1 MKMNRIFTPASKE
14 NADQASELLYATMGK
29 FADATLGMGSHELCM
44 LGINGLFK
52 KRGNRFSHDS
62 THLLWQDEKTAG
74 LLLSFPGWQFN
85 RRAAKIGLQAWSVYG
100 FNVTIR
106 MLLNSLKVL
115 TAKETEKDEYY
126 IAHLAVHPDFRRM
139 GIGNDLIDH
148 AAALARQAGLG
159 KVSLI
164 VEIDNDPAI
173 ALYQKAGFE
182 IIHTTETPE
191 LVDKFHTPGF
201 HRMVKNI

>member
-1 MKMNRIFTPASKE
+1 
-14 NADQASELLYATMGK
+14 
-29 FADATLGMGSHELCM
+29 
-44 LGINGLFK
+44 
-52 KRGNRFSHDS
+52 
-62 THLLWQDEKTAG
+62 
-74 LLLSFPGWQFN
+74 
-85 RRAAKIGLQAWSVYG
+85 
-100 FNVTIR
+100 

-201 HRMVKNI
+201 HRMVKNIE